1 MHQIAC
7 LNDRIQQYESIIN
20 AESAAYISYS
30 NSQQQRIQSQQ
41 EEISELEITL
51 HDYRAKLNI
60 LLDENKELLK
70 KNDDLAGLVADAR
83 NVKDENDVL
92 RNKCEKIIRLA
103 EMPDLQQQVR
113 YLKENNLRLINE
125 KSNLENEYKQAKLM
139 QTQAEFHKKTNQ
151 TLHQKISELQAM
163 IGKTDLERQRA
174 EELLNVVIRE
184 KESLMNEIQSLRK
197 TKKNF
202 RVISFDDDIVQTNS
216 QDRLPVLF
224 EDHTILNSPA
234 DDREH
239 SFPLRHEENLRKQ
252 FKDQNNK
259 LTNSLRLTL
268 RARIFP
274 LELISTRAGS
284 KMCRGEL
291 IETTY
296 EPLGIPEK
304 QEMKI

>member
-1 MHQIAC
+1 
-7 LNDRIQQYESIIN
+7 
-20 AESAAYISYS
+20 
-30 NSQQQRIQSQQ
+30 
-41 EEISELEITL
+41 
-51 HDYRAKLNI
+51 
-60 LLDENKELLK
+60 
-70 KNDDLAGLVADAR
+70 
-83 NVKDENDVL
+83 
-92 RNKCEKIIRLA
+92 
-103 EMPDLQQQVR
+103 MPDLQQQVR

-234 DDREH
+234 DDR
-239 SFPLRHEENLRKQ
+239 
-252 FKDQNNK
+252 
-259 LTNSLRLTL
+259 LTL

-274 LELISTRAGS
+274 VELISTRAGS

-304 QEMKI
+304 QEVKI